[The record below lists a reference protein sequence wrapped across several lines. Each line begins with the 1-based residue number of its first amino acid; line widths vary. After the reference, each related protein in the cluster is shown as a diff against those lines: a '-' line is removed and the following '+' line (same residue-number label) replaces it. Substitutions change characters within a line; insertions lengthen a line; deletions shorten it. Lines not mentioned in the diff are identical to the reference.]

1 MIKRYSSKQ
10 FEDIFSDQNRFNNYL
25 LIEEAVIEAYFKLGL
40 IPEKDYL
47 EIVKKAHVDLK
58 SIEELEAITKHD
70 VIAFTRSIS
79 LQLGEEKKWFHY
91 SLTSTDV
98 VDSAQSLTLKTAN
111 EQILKDLNALMMV
124 TKEKAYEYKDQP
136 IMGRT
141 HGMHAEIT
149 SFGLKWAL
157 WYDELKRCKERFLEE
172 RKRIEVIKLSG
183 AVGNYANIPMEV
195 EEYVA
200 KKFNMEYARIS
211 TQVLSRDRHTGTCS
225 L

>member
-10 FEDIFSDQNRFNNYL
+10 FEEIFSDQNRFNNYL

-40 IPEKDYL
+40 IPEEDYQN
-47 EIVKKAHVDLK
+47 IVKKAHVDLK

-79 LQLGEEKKWFHY
+79 LQLGDEKKWFHY

-111 EQILKDLNALMMV
+111 DQILKDLDALMMV
-124 TKEKAYEYKDQP
+124 TKSKAEQYKDQP

-149 SFGLKWAL
+149 
-157 WYDELKRCKERFLEE
+157 
-172 RKRIEVIKLSG
+172 
-183 AVGNYANIPMEV
+183 
-195 EEYVA
+195 
-200 KKFNMEYARIS
+200 
-211 TQVLSRDRHTGTCS
+211 
-225 L
+225 

>member
-111 EQILKDLNALMMV
+111 EQILEDLNTLMIV
-124 TKEKAYEYKDQP
+124 VKEKAYEYKDQP

-157 WYDELKRCKERFLEE
+157 WYDELKRCKERLLEE
-172 RKRIEVIKLSG
+172 RKRIC
-183 AVGNYANIPMEV
+183 
-195 EEYVA
+195 
-200 KKFNMEYARIS
+200 R
-211 TQVLSRDRHTGTCS
+211 
-225 L
+225 